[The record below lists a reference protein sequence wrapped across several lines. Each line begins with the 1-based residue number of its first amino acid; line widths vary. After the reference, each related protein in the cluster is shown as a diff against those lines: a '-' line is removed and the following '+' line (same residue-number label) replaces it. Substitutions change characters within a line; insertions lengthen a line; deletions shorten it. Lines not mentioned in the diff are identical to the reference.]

1 MRVGSLAAAAAC
13 VCAMAFAS
21 LSPSLADG
29 MPDDDNFNPVPS
41 VPAVPAPGVTPPAPV
56 RSKPKPAAVN
66 PPEPPAPVVEPAPAP
81 SPAPEPLAAPEPPM
95 TPPPAVVPE
104 APAAPAVTTPST
116 VIVPPSSA
124 PAAAPAPLAA
134 PPQPAEPTRAPTQ
147 TNGLQTV
154 YEVLSVDITMLK
166 KTPAAAVITVRGT
179 ARTAGWTKIELRPL
193 STGMTETGMRSF
205 TLMGQP
211 PSGFSSQVLTTVS
224 AKVTLDPL
232 PDGVR
237 TIRVLSETNEIAQ
250 SFP

>member
-1 MRVGSLAAAAAC
+1 
-13 VCAMAFAS
+13 MAFAP

-41 VPAVPAPGVTPPAPV
+41 VPAVPAPGVTPSAPV
-56 RSKPKPAAVN
+56 RVKPKPAPVK
-66 PPEPPAPVVEPAPAP
+66 PSEPPAPVVEPAPAP
-81 SPAPEPLAAPEPPM
+81 PPAPEPLAAPEPPV
-95 TPPPAVVPE
+95 TPPTPE
-104 APAAPAVTTPST
+104 APAAPIVTTPST
-116 VIVPPSSA
+116 VILPPSSV
-124 PAAAPAPLAA
+124 PPVAPAPQAA
-134 PPQPAEPTRAPTQ
+134 PPQPAEPTRAPTPA
-147 TNGLQTV
+147 NGLQTV

-232 PDGVR
+232 PEGVR

>member
-1 MRVGSLAAAAAC
+1 
-13 VCAMAFAS
+13 
-21 LSPSLADG
+21 
-29 MPDDDNFNPVPS
+29 
-41 VPAVPAPGVTPPAPV
+41 
-56 RSKPKPAAVN
+56 
-66 PPEPPAPVVEPAPAP
+66 
-81 SPAPEPLAAPEPPM
+81 M

-193 STGMTETGMRSF
+193 STGITETGMRSF

-211 PSGFSSQVLTTVS
+211 PSGFASQVLTTVS